1 MVMTTTLKLTPTQL
15 LSQLADANSYGC
27 LEVDSGLVSWKIY
40 LHQGNIQYVC
50 SSVQLLDQLKYHL
63 HYFGWKQ
70 AIAAL
75 KGLPQSFIKIQSSIQ
90 DKSPAHNIYSKV
102 VPWLLAKQHIDLPQ
116 SIKLIQNLTKDEIEP
131 CLWLDNATSV
141 WHDGAS
147 LPPWIPVQIR
157 DYLPWSVAECLNER
171 QIKLRQ
177 WQNCSREICSIY
189 QRPYFP
195 PGWETKPLPDSGT
208 LNQNTLAELTQ
219 ILRGRVSIR
228 QLSVLLKKDE
238 LKVAKILSPYIERKI
253 IYLHHPQAPLDK
265 LPKVPRESKDIVE
278 QPLSLQVDND
288 NDDEVTQF
296 NTSKTPVKTWK
307 IVCIDDS
314 PTILSEIK
322 RFLDKDKFE
331 ITAIDDP
338 VQAVSKIFT
347 IEPDLILL
355 DITMP
360 RINGYKLCGLLR
372 SSGKCDET
380 PIVMVTG
387 NTGLID
393 KARAKISG
401 ATDYFTKPF
410 TKEGLN
416 KIVAKHLQ

>member
-1 MVMTTTLKLTPTQL
+1 MTATIKQTPVQL
-15 LSQLADANSYGC
+15 LSQLAEANSYGC
-27 LEVDSGLVSWKIY
+27 LEINSGLVSWNIY
-40 LHQGNIQYVC
+40 LHQGNIQYVY
-50 SSVQLLDQLKYHL
+50 SSIQSLDQLKYHL
-63 HYFGWKQ
+63 NYFGWKQ

-75 KGLPQSFIKIQSSIQ
+75 KSLPPSFLKLQSSLQ
-90 DKSPAHNIYSKV
+90 DKSPTHSIYSKV
-102 VPWLLAKQHIDLPQ
+102 IAWLLAKQHIDLAQ
-116 SIKLIQNLTKDEIEP
+116 SIKLIQNMNKDDLEH
-131 CLWLDNATSV
+131 CLWLDTATSV
-141 WHDGAS
+141 WHDGKS
-147 LPPWIPVQIR
+147 LPVWIPVQIR
-157 DYLPWSVAECLNER
+157 DYLNWSVSECLNER

-177 WQNCSREICSIY
+177 WQACSKEIHSVY

-195 PGWETKPLPDSGT
+195 PGWETKSLPPSGT
-208 LNQNTLAELTQ
+208 LDKNTLIELTQ
-219 ILRGRVSIR
+219 ILRGRTSIR
-228 QLSVLLKKDE
+228 QLSMLLKKDE
-238 LKVAKILSPYIERKI
+238 LKVAKILSPYIDDRI

-265 LPKVPRESKDIVE
+265 LPEIPRAIENIAS
-278 QPLSLQVDND
+278 QPFALEAS
-288 NDDEVTQF
+288 DEEDETQF
-296 NTSKTPVKTWK
+296 NTVKKTVKTWK

-314 PTILSEIK
+314 PTILSEIQ
-322 RFLDKDKFE
+322 RFLDGEKFK

-372 SSGKCDET
+372 SSGKCDDT
-380 PIVMVTG
+380 PIIMVTG
-387 NTGLID
+387 NTSLID

-416 KIVAKHLQ
+416 NIVAKHLQ

>member
-1 MVMTTTLKLTPTQL
+1 MTTTIKLTPAQL

-27 LEVDSGLVSWKIY
+27 LELHSGLVSWKIY
-40 LHQGNIQYVC
+40 LHQGKIQYVY

-75 KGLPQSFIKIQSSIQ
+75 KSLPQSFIKLQSSIQ

-102 VPWLLAKQHIDLPQ
+102 ISWLLAKQHLDLSQ
-116 SIKLIQNLTKDEIEP
+116 SIKLIQNLTKDELES
-131 CLWLDNATSV
+131 CLWLDHVTSV
-141 WHDGAS
+141 WHEGRPI
-147 LPPWIPVQIR
+147 PPWIPVQIR
-157 DYLPWSVAECLNER
+157 DHLSWSVSECLNER
-171 QIKLRQ
+171 QVKLRQ
-177 WQNCSREICSIY
+177 WQACSPEICSIY

-195 PGWETKPLPDSGT
+195 PGWETKSLPSSGT
-208 LNQNTLAELTQ
+208 LNQSTLVELTQ
-219 ILRGRVSIR
+219 ILRGRISIR

-238 LKVAKILSPYIERKI
+238 LKVAKILSPYIDRKI

-265 LPKVPRESKDIVE
+265 LPTIPRQREDTPQK
-278 QPLSLQVDND
+278 SLQVQISD
-288 NDDEVTQF
+288 DDEITQI
-296 NTSKTPVKTWK
+296 NTSKTKVKAWK

-314 PTILSEIK
+314 PTILNEIK
-322 RFLDKDKFE
+322 RFLDGEKFQ

-347 IEPDLILL
+347 LEPDLILL

-372 SSGKCDET
+372 SSGKCDDT

-410 TKEGLN
+410 TKESLN
-416 KIVAKHLQ
+416 KIVAKHLP